1 MEISGQTPRPPAG
14 AAPASTLESRPLVAP
29 PPTFEIP
36 TQRTG
41 PAREPSAT
49 PEPLG
54 GRRRVIVTVAVA
66 VTLALG
72 GGGTALASVLRSQ
85 ASESARQAHSLQVA
99 AQAQVFASEQKMLR
113 AQNSAAFWTKTLAD
127 RAAALGAATAALD
140 GARVALAAAPQA
152 GDAARGALQQA
163 IDAASAV
170 VGVVPTASVLTL
182 EAAVDPVTAAQ
193 QAVTAAQAAWQV
205 AEDARLAAE
214 AAAADAAAHAAAA
227 AKAQAPRTTTRAP
240 AAAGAA
246 APAAGAVAPAPEVP
260 ATSAP
265 EFSAGALGGAINAWR
280 ATLGLPELTVSRS
293 AGLVAH
299 AGAMAEAGD
308 IWHSGNDKIVGYVQ
322 PASAEALV
330 QAWANSPGH
339 RAWMV
344 RTDKTAMQVGA
355 VVLDNRL
362 YGAVDFS

>member
-1 MEISGQTPRPPAG
+1 MEISGQTPRRPAG
-14 AAPASTLESRPLVAP
+14 ATPASTLDPRPLVAP
-29 PPTFEIP
+29 PTCEIP
-36 TQRTG
+36 TQRTA
-41 PAREPSAT
+41 PARELIAT
-49 PEPLG
+49 PDPRG
-54 GRRRVIVTVAVA
+54 GRRRVIMTVAVA

-72 GGGTALASVLRSQ
+72 GGGTALAYVSRSQ
-85 ASESARQAHSLQVA
+85 AGESARQAHSLQVA

-113 AQNSAAFWTKTLAD
+113 AQNSTAFWAKTLAD

-140 GARVALAAAPQA
+140 AARVALAAAPQA

-170 VGVVPTASVLTL
+170 VGVVPTASVLTI
-182 EAAVDPVTAAQ
+182 EAAVDSVTALQ
-193 QAVTAAQAAWQV
+193 QPVTAAQAAWQV

-214 AAAADAAAHAAAA
+214 AAAADAAAQAAAA
-227 AKAQAPRTTTRAP
+227 AQAQAPRTATRAP
-240 AAAGAA
+240 AAPASGAI
-246 APAAGAVAPAPEVP
+246 APAPEAP

-280 ATLGLPELTVSRS
+280 ATLGLPEMTVSRS

-299 AGAMAEAGD
+299 AGAMAGAGD

-344 RTDKTAMQVGA
+344 RTDMTAMQVGA